1 MDQLARLEALEAE
14 NGRLRDRIAQL
25 EEVVGFSIDLPI
37 FLGLTT
43 HEARLFGALLKR
55 SVWTKEQLLFALYSD
70 RHDGEAPE
78 IKIIDV
84 FVCKARKKLARF
96 GIEIETL
103 WGQGYRLSP
112 EMKAKAVALI
122 EQRSAA

>member
-1 MDQLARLEALEAE
+1 VDQLARLEALEAE
-14 NGRLRDRIAQL
+14 NQRLRDRVTQL

-55 SVWTKEQLLFALYSD
+55 PVWTKEQLLFALYSG
-70 RHDGEAPE
+70 RHDDEQPE

-84 FVCKARKKLARF
+84 YVCKARKKLARW

-103 WGQGYRLSP
+103 WGQGYRLAP
-112 EMKAKAVALI
+112 DMRTKALALI
-122 EQRSAA
+122 GERAAT